1 MRLYYSLNKT
11 VFNRGYETRWS
22 LKRQLNLRFETIN
35 LKLNPG
41 AFDEG

>member
-1 MRLYYSLNKT
+1 MRPYYSLNKT
-11 VFNRGYETRWS
+11 VLSRGCETQWS
-22 LKRQLNLRFETIN
+22 WKRQLNLRFETIN